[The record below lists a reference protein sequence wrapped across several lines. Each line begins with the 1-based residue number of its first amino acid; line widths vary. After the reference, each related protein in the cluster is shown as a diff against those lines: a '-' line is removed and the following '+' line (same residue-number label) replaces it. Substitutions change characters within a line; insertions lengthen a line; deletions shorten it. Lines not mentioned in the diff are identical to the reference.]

1 VGLKITETTVLPKET
16 TMNLNLDLTA
26 VDRERALRTWLV
38 FHGMDLFEIA
48 AKLRVAHSTVSRLIK
63 RDRASMRRV
72 EQLHNLGIPRELLPV
87 PK

>member
-1 VGLKITETTVLPKET
+1 MAMQCNDNELVQKET

-48 AKLRVAHSTVSRLIK
+48 GKLRVAHSTVSRLIK
-63 RDRASMRRV
+63 RERASMRRV
-72 EQLHNLGIPRELLPV
+72 EQLHSLGIPRELLPA